1 MLECPSI
8 QGVRGEAA
16 TLVCAPRGAL
26 YRGVFGK
33 AVALA
38 YTGRCVGLLFR
49 TGVLGYKT
57 DWLFRQAVGAVRC
70 LFDFVEVPWGRE
82 KTGSRIMP
90 VSLAITHCIYYKK
103 RMQN

>member
-1 MLECPSI
+1 MSYENF
-8 QGVRGEAA
+8 GRAA
-16 TLVCAPRGAL
+16 TEDG
-26 YRGVFGK
+26 
-33 AVALA
+33 
-38 YTGRCVGLLFR
+38 
-49 TGVLGYKT
+49 LGYKT